1 MHLIISELR
10 SRINGTDA
18 ILLIMFAA
26 TLIFLYLALIN
37 A

>member
-10 SRINGTDA
+10 SRINGTD
-18 ILLIMFAA
+18 LFYLIAFVA
-26 TLIFLYLALIN
+26 TLAFLFYAMVT